1 MYAADPAPDSTFISR
16 AAAASLMA
24 VSGTSA
30 TRRSSGAVSLGVP
43 TFTSCGLYPI
53 GGLNTGFGLHVR
65 VKSQSAADDQVTN
78 QIINDLTI
86 QAATV
91 NGSGSQTANLILTRA
106 IFHMGIPVAPKNV
119 FPSNIEGLPT
129 WYQLRVT
136 PQGHMARR
144 DQVDILIAF
153 NPATWHQDLRTV
165 RPGGVVVHEEV
176 FSTADARPDVTY
188 YPVPFSK
195 LAKSKIQNDTLRK
208 QLANMIYV
216 GVVAGLLG
224 IPWDALEHAVT
235 RQFLSKPKAVPL
247 NLDAIKVGFDYW
259 QDNFSK
265 KDPYRLEAMS
275 GVVDQKVLVEGNQ
288 AAALG
293 ALMGGVTVAAWY
305 PITPSSSLCENL
317 IAYAERFRTDPE
329 TGEKRIAVV
338 QAEDE
343 LAAVGMAI
351 GAGWAGAR
359 AMTSTSGPGISLMA
373 EFAGL
378 GYYAEV
384 PVVIFDIQRIGPS
397 TGLPTRTSQ
406 ADVGFAYTLSH
417 GDTKHLV
424 LLPGTV
430 EECYEFARDAFD
442 YADRFQTPVFVL
454 SDLDLGMNLWMT
466 PAFTYPDKPFDR
478 GKVLSKADLERLAGE
493 WARYRDVD
501 GDGVPFRTL
510 PGTDHP
516 AAGYFTRGS
525 GHDEHA
531 RNTESAEAYAANMDR
546 LSRKFETARAAL
558 PAPVID
564 ESTGSKI
571 GLIAFGSTHAAVL
584 ESRSALEA
592 AKLPVD
598 YLRIRALPLSAQ
610 VVEFVSRH
618 ERVYVIEQNRDG
630 QVYDLLRLALPPAL
644 VDRLRSIR
652 HYDGQPI
659 PADAITEPLLESEA
673 IPA

>member
-1 MYAADPAPDSTFISR
+1 MTDPIT
-16 AAAASLMA
+16 
-24 VSGTSA
+24 
-30 TRRSSGAVSLGVP
+30 
-43 TFTSCGLYPI
+43 
-53 GGLNTGFGLHVR
+53 
-65 VKSQSAADDQVTN
+65 
-78 QIINDLTI
+78 NDLTI

-91 NGSGSQTANLILTRA
+91 NGSGSQTANLVLTRA
-106 IFHMGIPVAPKNV
+106 IFKMGIPVAPKNV

-136 PQGHMARR
+136 PEGHMARSDR
-144 DQVDILIAF
+144 VDILVAF
-153 NPATWHQDLRTV
+153 NAATWREDLRTV
-165 RPGGVVVHEEV
+165 RPGGVVIHEEAY
-176 FSTADARPDVTY
+176 STADARTDLIY

-195 LAKSKIQNDTLRK
+195 LAKAKIPSDTLRK

-216 GVVAGLLG
+216 GVVAGVLG
-224 IPWDALEHAVT
+224 IPWEALEHAVR
-235 RQFLSKPKAVPL
+235 RQFLSKPKAVQV
-247 NLDAIKVGFDYW
+247 NLDAIKVGLDHW

-265 KDPYRLEAMS
+265 QDAYRLEPMTGAVE
-275 GVVDQKVLVEGNQ
+275 GKVLVEGNQ

-305 PITPSSSLCENL
+305 PITPSSSLCEYL
-317 IAYAERFRTDPE
+317 IAYGDRFRVDPK

-351 GAGWAGAR
+351 GAAWAGAR
-359 AMTSTSGPGISLMA
+359 SMTSTSGPGISLMA

-378 GYYAEV
+378 AYYAEV

-406 ADVGFAYTLSH
+406 GDVAFAYTLSH

-430 EECYEFARDAFD
+430 EECYEFGRDAFD

-466 PAFTYPDKPFDR
+466 PAFQYPDKPFDR
-478 GKVLSKADLERLAGE
+478 GKVLSKEDLERLSGE

-501 GDGVPFRTL
+501 GDGVPYRTL

-516 AAGYFTRGS
+516 SAGFFTRGS
-525 GHDEHA
+525 GHDENA
-531 RNTESAEAYAANMDR
+531 RYTESAVHYARNMDR
-546 LSRKFETARAAL
+546 LNRKFETARKAM
-558 PAPVID
+558 PAPVVD
-564 ESTGSKI
+564 ETTRSAV
-571 GLIAFGSTHAAVL
+571 GLIAFGSTHVAVL
-584 ESRSALEA
+584 EARERLAESGRLF
-592 AKLPVD
+592 D
-598 YLRIRALPLSAQ
+598 YLRIRALPLSAE
-610 VVEFVSRH
+610 VAEFVRRH
-618 ERVYVIEQNRDG
+618 ERVYVVEQNRDG
-630 QVYDLLRLALPPAL
+630 QMYDLIRLAIPSDL
-644 VDRLRSIR
+644 VERLRSIR

-659 PADAITEPLLESEA
+659 PADSIIEPLMETEA

>member
-1 MYAADPAPDSTFISR
+1 LTE
-16 AAAASLMA
+16 
-24 VSGTSA
+24 
-30 TRRSSGAVSLGVP
+30 
-43 TFTSCGLYPI
+43 
-53 GGLNTGFGLHVR
+53 
-65 VKSQSAADDQVTN
+65 

-106 IFHMGIPVAPKNV
+106 IFKMGIPVAPKNV

-129 WYQLRVT
+129 WYQLRIT
-136 PQGHMARR
+136 PDGHMARTER
-144 DQVDILIAF
+144 VDVLIAF
-153 NPATWHQDLRTV
+153 NPSTWREDLLSV
-165 RPGGVVVHEEV
+165 RSGGAVIHEEA
-176 FSTADARPDVTY
+176 FSNADVRSDLTY

-195 LAKSKIQNDTLRK
+195 LAKSKIQSDALRK

-224 IPWDALEHAVT
+224 IPWEALEHGVT
-235 RQFLSKPKAVPL
+235 RQFLAKPKAVQV
-247 NLDAIKVGFDYW
+247 NLDAIKVGLDYW

-265 KDPYRLEAMS
+265 TDPYHLKPMTGLVE
-275 GVVDQKVLVEGNQ
+275 GKVLVEGNQ

-293 ALMGGVTVAAWY
+293 ALMGGVTVVAWY
-305 PITPSSSLCENL
+305 PITPSSSLCEYL
-317 IAYAERFRTDPE
+317 IAYTDRFRIDPK
-329 TGEKRIAVV
+329 TGEKRVAIV

-359 AMTSTSGPGISLMA
+359 AMTSTSGPGLSLMA

-406 ADVGFAYTLSH
+406 ADVAFAYTLSH

-430 EECYEFARDAFD
+430 EECYEFGRDAFD

-466 PAFTYPDKPFDR
+466 PAFKYPEKPFDR
-478 GKVLSKADLERLAGE
+478 GKVLSKEDLERLEGD
-493 WARYRDVD
+493 WGRYRDVD
-501 GDGVPFRTL
+501 GDAVAYRTL

-516 AAGYFTRGS
+516 AAGFFTRGS
-525 GHDEHA
+525 GHDENA
-531 RNTESAEAYAANMDR
+531 RYTESPAAYERNMDR
-546 LSRKFETARAAL
+546 LLRKLETARGAL
-558 PAPVID
+558 PAPVVD
-564 ESTGSKI
+564 EEAKSAI
-571 GLIAFGSTHAAVL
+571 GLIAFGSTHAAM
-584 ESRSALEA
+584 LEA
-592 AKLPVD
+592 REELAAANRPVD
-598 YLRIRALPLSAQ
+598 YLRVRALPLSPEVTA
-610 VVEFVSRH
+610 FVSRH
-618 ERVYVIEQNRDG
+618 ERVYVVEQNRDG
-630 QVYDLLRLALPPAL
+630 QMFDLIRLALPPEL
-644 VDRLRSIR
+644 VARLHSIR
-652 HYDGQPI
+652 HYNGQPI
-659 PADAITEPLLESEA
+659 PAAAITEPLLESEPV
-673 IPA
+673 PA

>member
-1 MYAADPAPDSTFISR
+1 MT
-16 AAAASLMA
+16 
-24 VSGTSA
+24 
-30 TRRSSGAVSLGVP
+30 
-43 TFTSCGLYPI
+43 
-53 GGLNTGFGLHVR
+53 
-65 VKSQSAADDQVTN
+65 Q

-91 NGSGSQTANLILTRA
+91 NGSGSQTANLVLTRA

-136 PQGHMARR
+136 PEGHMARS
-144 DQVDILIAF
+144 DKVDILIAF
-153 NPATWHQDLRTV
+153 NPATWHQDLKTV
-165 RPGGVVVHEEV
+165 RAGGVVIHEEV
-176 FSTADARPDVTY
+176 FSTADVRDDVVY

-195 LAKSKIQNDTLRK
+195 LAKSKIQSDTLRK
-208 QLANMIYV
+208 QLANMLYV

-224 IPWDALEHAVT
+224 IPWEALDHAVK
-235 RQFLSKPKAVPL
+235 RQFLSKPKAVQV
-247 NLDAIKVGFDYW
+247 NLDAIKVGYDYW

-265 KDPYRLEAMS
+265 KDAYSLEPMT
-275 GVVDQKVLVEGNQ
+275 GVVEGKVLVEGNQ

-317 IAYAERFRTDPE
+317 IAYAERFRTDPK
-329 TGEKRIAVV
+329 TGEKLISVV

-359 AMTSTSGPGISLMA
+359 SMTSTSGPGISLMA

-378 GYYAEV
+378 AYYAEV

-406 ADVGFAYTLSH
+406 ADVAFAFTLSH
-417 GDTKHLV
+417 GDTRHIV

-466 PAFTYPDKPFDR
+466 PEFKYPDKPFDR
-478 GKVLSKADLERLAGE
+478 GKVLSKQDLERLAGE
-493 WARYRDVD
+493 WGRYRDVD
-501 GDGVPFRTL
+501 GDGVTYRTL

-516 AAGYFTRGS
+516 AAGFFTRGS
-525 GHDEHA
+525 GHDEQA
-531 RNTESAEAYAANMDR
+531 RYTESAEAYARNMDR
-546 LSRKFETARAAL
+546 LTHKLETARGEL
-558 PAPVID
+558 PAPVLD
-564 ESTGSKI
+564 EGARSAV
-571 GLIAFGSTHAAVL
+571 GLIAFGSTHAAVV
-584 ESRSALEA
+584 EAREALA
-592 AKLPVD
+592 AAGSPVD
-598 YLRIRALPLSAQ
+598 YLRLRALPLSDEVSA
-610 VVEFVSRH
+610 FVSRH
-618 ERVYVIEQNRDG
+618 ERVYVVEQNRDG
-630 QVYDLLRLALPPAL
+630 QVYDIVRLALSGEL
-644 VDRLRSIR
+644 VGRVHSIR
-652 HYDGQPI
+652 HYNGQPI
-659 PADAITEPLLESEA
+659 PAAAISEPLQQAEA
-673 IPA
+673 VPA

>member
-1 MYAADPAPDSTFISR
+1 
-16 AAAASLMA
+16 
-24 VSGTSA
+24 
-30 TRRSSGAVSLGVP
+30 
-43 TFTSCGLYPI
+43 
-53 GGLNTGFGLHVR
+53 
-65 VKSQSAADDQVTN
+65 
-78 QIINDLTI
+78 
-86 QAATV
+86 
-91 NGSGSQTANLILTRA
+91 
-106 IFHMGIPVAPKNV
+106 MGIPVAPKNV

-129 WYQLRVT
+129 WYQLRIT
-136 PQGHMARR
+136 PEGYMARS
-144 DQVDILIAF
+144 DKVDILVAF
-153 NPATWHQDLRTV
+153 NVATWHQDLRTV
-165 RPGGVVVHEEV
+165 RPGGVVVHEEAS
-176 FSTADARPDVTY
+176 STADARTDVTY

-195 LAKSKIQNDTLRK
+195 LAKAKIQNDTLRK

-224 IPWDALEHAVT
+224 IPWEALAHAVR
-235 RQFLSKPKAVPL
+235 RQFLSKPKAVQV

-265 KDPYRLEAMS
+265 QDPYRLEPMT
-275 GVVDQKVLVEGNQ
+275 GVVDGKVLVEGNQ

-317 IAYAERFRTDPE
+317 IAYSDRFRTDPG

-343 LAAVGMAI
+343 LAALGMAI

-466 PAFTYPDKPFDR
+466 PEFKYPDRPFDR
-478 GKVLSKADLERLAGE
+478 GKVLTKADLERLAGE

-501 GDGVPFRTL
+501 GDGVTYRTL

-525 GHDEHA
+525 GHDEMA
-531 RNTESAEAYAANMDR
+531 RYTESADAYARNMDR
-546 LSRKFETARAAL
+546 LARKLAPAL
-558 PAPVID
+558 PPLAAPVAD
-564 ESTGSKI
+564 EAGLPI
-571 GLIAFGSTHAAVL
+571 GLIAFGSTDAAVV
-584 ESRSALEA
+584 EA
-592 AKLPVD
+592 RETVAAQGQPVG
-598 YLRIRALPLSAQ
+598 YLRVRALPLSDEGAA
-610 VVEFVSRH
+610 FVGRH
-618 ERVYVIEQNRDG
+618 DHVYVVEQNRDG
-630 QVYDLLRLALPPAL
+630 QLYDLIRPAPPARL
-644 VDRLRSIR
+644 VRRLGSIR
-652 HYDGQPI
+652 HYNGQPI
-659 PADAITEPLLESEA
+659 PASAIIESLTDKEVVHA
-673 IPA
+673 

>member
-1 MYAADPAPDSTFISR
+1 MTE
-16 AAAASLMA
+16 
-24 VSGTSA
+24 
-30 TRRSSGAVSLGVP
+30 
-43 TFTSCGLYPI
+43 PI
-53 GGLNTGFGLHVR
+53 V
-65 VKSQSAADDQVTN
+65 
-78 QIINDLTI
+78 NDLTI

-91 NGSGSQTANLILTRA
+91 NGSGSQTANLVLTRA
-106 IFHMGIPVAPKNV
+106 IFKMGVPVAPKNV

-136 PQGHMARR
+136 PEGHMARSDR
-144 DQVDILIAF
+144 VDILIAF
-153 NPATWHQDLRTV
+153 NAATWREDLKTV
-165 RPGGVVVHEEV
+165 RPGGVVIHEEAY
-176 FSTADARPDVTY
+176 STADARTDLIY

-195 LAKSKIQNDTLRK
+195 LAKSKIPNETLRK

-216 GVVAGLLG
+216 GVVAGVLG
-224 IPWDALEHAVT
+224 IPWDAVEHGVK
-235 RQFLSKPKAVPL
+235 RQFLSKPKAVQI
-247 NLDAIKVGFDYW
+247 NLDAIKVGLDYW

-265 KDPYRLEAMS
+265 QDPYRLEPMS
-275 GVVDQKVLVEGNQ
+275 GVVDGKVLVEGNQ

-305 PITPSSSLCENL
+305 PITPSSSLCEYL
-317 IAYAERFRTDPE
+317 IAYADRFRADPK

-351 GAGWAGAR
+351 GAAWAGAR
-359 AMTSTSGPGISLMA
+359 SMTSTSGPGISLMA

-378 GYYAEV
+378 AYYAEV

-406 ADVGFAYTLSH
+406 GDVSFAYTLSH

-430 EECYEFARDAFD
+430 EECYEFGRDAFD
-442 YADRFQTPVFVL
+442 YADRFQAPVFVL

-466 PAFTYPDKPFDR
+466 PAFQYPDKPFDR
-478 GKVLSKADLERLAGE
+478 GKVLSKDDLERLGGD
-493 WARYRDVD
+493 WARYQDVD
-501 GDGVPFRTL
+501 GDGITYRTL

-531 RNTESAEAYAANMDR
+531 RYTENAASYARNMDR
-546 LSRKFETARAAL
+546 LNKKFETARKAM
-558 PAPVID
+558 PAPIVD
-564 ESTGSKI
+564 EESKSAV
-571 GLIAFGSTHAAVL
+571 GLIAFGSTHAAVVEARQQL
-584 ESRSALEA
+584 AESGKHL
-592 AKLPVD
+592 D
-598 YLRIRALPLSAQ
+598 YMRVRALPLSPEVAA
-610 VVEFVSRH
+610 FVGRH
-618 ERVYVIEQNRDG
+618 EHVYVIEQNRDG
-630 QVYDLLRLALPPAL
+630 QMFDLIRLALPAEL
-644 VDRLRSIR
+644 AGRLRSIR

-659 PADAITEPLLESEA
+659 PAEAITEPLLTSEA
-673 IPA
+673 VPA

>member
-1 MYAADPAPDSTFISR
+1 MT
-16 AAAASLMA
+16 
-24 VSGTSA
+24 
-30 TRRSSGAVSLGVP
+30 
-43 TFTSCGLYPI
+43 
-53 GGLNTGFGLHVR
+53 
-65 VKSQSAADDQVTN
+65 Q

-91 NGSGSQTANLILTRA
+91 NGSGSQTANLVLTRA

-136 PQGHMARR
+136 PEGHMARS
-144 DQVDILIAF
+144 DKVDILIAF
-153 NPATWHQDLRTV
+153 NPATWHQDLTTV
-165 RPGGVVVHEEV
+165 RAGGVVIHEEV
-176 FSTADARPDVTY
+176 FSTADVRADVVY

-195 LAKSKIQNDTLRK
+195 LAKSKIQSDTLRK
-208 QLANMIYV
+208 QLANMLYV

-224 IPWDALEHAVT
+224 IPWEALEHAVK
-235 RQFLSKPKAVPL
+235 RQFLSKPKAVQV
-247 NLDAIKVGFDYW
+247 NLDAIKVGYDYW

-265 KDPYRLEAMS
+265 RDAYRLEPMS
-275 GVVDQKVLVEGNQ
+275 GVVDGKVLVEGNQ

-317 IAYAERFRTDPE
+317 IAYAERFRTDPK
-329 TGEKRIAVV
+329 TGQKLISVV

-359 AMTSTSGPGISLMA
+359 SMTSTSGPGISLMA

-378 GYYAEV
+378 AYYAEV

-406 ADVGFAYTLSH
+406 ADVAFAFTLSH
-417 GDTKHLV
+417 GDTRHIV

-466 PAFTYPDKPFDR
+466 PEFKYPEKPFDR
-478 GKVLSKADLERLAGE
+478 GKILSKQDLEKLAGE
-493 WARYRDVD
+493 WGRYKDVD
-501 GDGVPFRTL
+501 GDGVTYRTL

-525 GHDEHA
+525 GHDEFA
-531 RNTESAEAYAANMDR
+531 RYTESAEAYARNMDR
-546 LSRKFETARAAL
+546 LTHKLETARGEL
-558 PAPVID
+558 PAPVLD
-564 ESTGSKI
+564 ESSNSAV
-571 GLIAFGSTHAAVL
+571 GLIAFGSTHAAVV
-584 ESRSALEA
+584 EAREALA
-592 AKLPVD
+592 AAGTPVD
-598 YLRIRALPLSAQ
+598 YLRLRALPLSDEVAA
-610 VVEFVSRH
+610 FVSRH
-618 ERVYVIEQNRDG
+618 ERVYVVEQNRDG
-630 QVYDLLRLALPPAL
+630 QVYDIVRLALPPEL
-644 VDRLRSIR
+644 VGRVHSIR
-652 HYDGQPI
+652 HYNGQPI
-659 PADAITEPLLESEA
+659 PAAAITEPLQQAEA
-673 IPA
+673 VPA

>member
-1 MYAADPAPDSTFISR
+1 MTE
-16 AAAASLMA
+16 
-24 VSGTSA
+24 
-30 TRRSSGAVSLGVP
+30 
-43 TFTSCGLYPI
+43 
-53 GGLNTGFGLHVR
+53 
-65 VKSQSAADDQVTN
+65 

-106 IFHMGIPVAPKNV
+106 IFKMGIPVAPKNV

-129 WYQLRVT
+129 WYQLRIT
-136 PQGHMARR
+136 PDGHMARTER
-144 DQVDILIAF
+144 VDVLIAF
-153 NPATWHQDLRTV
+153 NPATWREDLLSV
-165 RPGGVVVHEEV
+165 RSGGAVVHEEA
-176 FSTADARPDVTY
+176 FSNADVRSDLTY

-195 LAKSKIQNDTLRK
+195 LAKAKIQNDALRK

-224 IPWDALEHAVT
+224 IPWEALEHGVT
-235 RQFLSKPKAVPL
+235 RQFLAKPKAVQV
-247 NLDAIKVGFDYW
+247 NLDAIKVGLDYW

-265 KDPYRLEAMS
+265 TDPYHLKPMTGLVE
-275 GVVDQKVLVEGNQ
+275 GKVLVEGNQ

-293 ALMGGVTVAAWY
+293 ALMGGVTVVAWY
-305 PITPSSSLCENL
+305 PITPSSSLCEYL
-317 IAYAERFRTDPE
+317 IAYTDRFRVDAK
-329 TGEKRIAVV
+329 TGEKRVAIV

-359 AMTSTSGPGISLMA
+359 AMTSTSGPGLSLMA

-430 EECYEFARDAFD
+430 EECYEFGRDAFD

-466 PAFTYPDKPFDR
+466 PAFKYPEKPFDR
-478 GKVLSKADLERLAGE
+478 GKVLSKDDLDKLAGD
-493 WARYRDVD
+493 WGRYRDVD
-501 GDGVPFRTL
+501 GDAVVYRTL

-516 AAGYFTRGS
+516 AAGFFTRGS
-525 GHDEHA
+525 GHDENA
-531 RNTESAEAYAANMDR
+531 RYTESPVAYERNMDR
-546 LSRKFETARAAL
+546 LLRKLETARAAL
-558 PAPVID
+558 PAPVVD
-564 ESTGSKI
+564 EEAKSAI
-571 GLIAFGSTHAAVL
+571 GLIAFGSTHAAM
-584 ESRSALEA
+584 LEA
-592 AKLPVD
+592 REELAAAKRPVD
-598 YLRIRALPLSAQ
+598 YLRVRALPLSPDVTA
-610 VVEFVSRH
+610 FVSRH
-618 ERVYVIEQNRDG
+618 ERVYVVEQNRDG
-630 QVYDLLRLALPPAL
+630 QMFDLIRLALPPEL
-644 VDRLRSIR
+644 VGRLHSIR
-652 HYDGQPI
+652 HYNGQPI
-659 PADAITEPLLESEA
+659 PAVAITEPLLESE
-673 IPA
+673 PVPV